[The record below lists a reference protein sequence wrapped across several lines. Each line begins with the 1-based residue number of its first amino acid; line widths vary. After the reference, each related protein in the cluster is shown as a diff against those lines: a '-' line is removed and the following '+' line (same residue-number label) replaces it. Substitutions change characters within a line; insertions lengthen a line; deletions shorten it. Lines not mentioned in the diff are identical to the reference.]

1 MTALCKTKTLIPLLK
16 KKNNKKTFFIS
27 VYRDIM
33 HKMTTE
39 KTVSAV
45 LRGSK
50 FNILKHTDRI
60 KVMLSESLI
69 ELVSSHHSLVL

>member
-1 MTALCKTKTLIPLLK
+1 MTALCKTKTLIPLFK
-16 KKNNKKTFFIS
+16 KKTKTFFIS

-33 HKMTTE
+33 HKMRTE

-50 FNILKHTDRI
+50 LNILKHTDRI

-69 ELVSSHHSLVL
+69 ELMSSHHSLVL

>member
-16 KKNNKKTFFIS
+16 KKQQKIIS

-33 HKMTTE
+33 HKMRTE

>member
-16 KKNNKKTFFIS
+16 KKQQKIIS

-33 HKMTTE
+33 HKMRTE

-50 FNILKHTDRI
+50 LNILKHTDRI

-69 ELVSSHHSLVL
+69 ELMSSHHTLVL

>member
-16 KKNNKKTFFIS
+16 KKQQKIIS

>member
-1 MTALCKTKTLIPLLK
+1 
-16 KKNNKKTFFIS
+16 
-27 VYRDIM
+27 M
-33 HKMTTE
+33 HKMRTE

-50 FNILKHTDRI
+50 LNILKHTDRI

-69 ELVSSHHSLVL
+69 ELMSSHHTLVL

>member
-1 MTALCKTKTLIPLLK
+1 
-16 KKNNKKTFFIS
+16 
-27 VYRDIM
+27 M
-33 HKMTTE
+33 HKMRTE

-69 ELVSSHHSLVL
+69 ELMSSHHTLVL